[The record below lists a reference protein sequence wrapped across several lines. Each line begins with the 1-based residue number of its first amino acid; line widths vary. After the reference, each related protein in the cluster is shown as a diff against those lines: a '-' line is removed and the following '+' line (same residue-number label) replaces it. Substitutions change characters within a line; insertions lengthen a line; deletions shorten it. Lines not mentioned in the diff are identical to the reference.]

1 MSTAVKTNEETVEDF
16 ELKSTVEL
24 NDAKDFAKI
33 KYDESSYNDYI
44 GPELE
49 KALQAIGK
57 ATDAYFGLV
66 VDDSTKQTKA
76 LLEEH
81 ETLKIVEAVAPI
93 YSKDRNDKLE
103 ILNVRDEIEDE
114 ENPLDTLNVK
124 IIQNVSKPIVI
135 QSAAA
140 LLRKNN

>member
-1 MSTAVKTNEETVEDF
+1 MSTAVNTNEETVEGF

-24 NDAKDFAKI
+24 NDDKDFAKI
-33 KYDESSYNDYI
+33 KYDENSYNDYI

-66 VDDSTKQTKA
+66 VDDSTKQTKT

-81 ETLKIVEAVAPI
+81 ESLKVVEVVAPI
-93 YSKDRNDKLE
+93 YSKERNDSLE
-103 ILNVRDEIEDE
+103 ILNLRNEIEDE
-114 ENPLDTLNVK
+114 ETPLESLNVK

-140 LLRKNN
+140 LLRKK